1 MIYGGGDRNQI
12 SKSFLMI
19 FLYFSYTSPLFGQP
33 QDVYDSGWLV
43 LVVKQKK
50 LYFKNDIYTFS
61 FTSSTT
67 PATHTHTPHFI
78 PRCIPVL
85 WDPHMWQAKVVE
97 KNHIPFSWRN
107 YAFSYNCVES
117 DIYIYLEK
125 PWFVVADDNDDNY

>member
-50 LYFKNDIYTFS
+50 NYILKMIYIHFLSLAQPHLPLTL
-61 FTSSTT
+61 
-67 PATHTHTPHFI
+67 TPHISFQGVY
-78 PRCIPVL
+78 PFY
-85 WDPHMWQAKVVE
+85 E
-97 KNHIPFSWRN
+97 THICDRQR
-107 YAFSYNCVES
+107 
-117 DIYIYLEK
+117 
-125 PWFVVADDNDDNY
+125 